1 MTMTGSGTSR
11 APGLGLR
18 WKQLLVGAVAL
29 GLVGGLGMTAE
40 AAAAPPARAGESAV
54 VLADG
59 RVRLDVADGRG
70 TTGTVVLGLE
80 RGEFT
85 AIEVTAVVD
94 GVTSGDTFEVE
105 EFVPT
110 GGESFRA
117 ELRSERAGASI
128 DVDTTAVTQQA
139 FPVLLILG
147 LLARMGIRWLIK
159 WYGRTAIK
167 KATKSY
173 LLNNINAH
181 KWRHIRD
188 PKHNWNLVGA
198 RSREEIAELMGRAMA
213 NGRHVPHKKGESA
226 WQAEWAHQ
234 GVTIVVRYNKLS
246 GRIGNGWVVR

>member
-1 MTMTGSGTSR
+1 MTTTGTRAPR
-11 APGLGLR
+11 APGLR
-18 WKQLLVGAVAL
+18 WKRVLVGAVGL

-40 AAAAPPARAGESAV
+40 AAAAPSACSATAAV

-80 RGEFT
+80 GGEFT

-94 GVTSGDTFEVE
+94 GVAARDTFEVE
-105 EFVPT
+105 EFMPT

-117 ELRSERAGASI
+117 ELRSERAGRTLQ
-128 DVDTTAVTQQA
+128 VDTAAVTQQA

-147 LLARMGIRWLIK
+147 LLARMGIRWLIR

-181 KWRHIRD
+181 KWRHIMD
-188 PKHNWNLVGA
+188 PKHVWHRVGA
-198 RSREEIAELMGRAMA
+198 RSREQVAELMGRAMA
-213 NGRHVPHKKGESA
+213 EGEHSVRKGSDMQAVWRYRGETVVVTYGRA
-226 WQAEWAHQ
+226 
-234 GVTIVVRYNKLS
+234 S
-246 GRIGNGWVVR
+246 GRISDGWVRR